1 MGRVLTIE
9 GGGRR
14 WWVSVG
20 LLGLLFVLLAL
31 VVPLAIVVQRSLDA
45 GFGNFADALGSAS
58 FIRSL
63 GNTAQLAIATTLCCA
78 VIGYPYAY
86 AMARSGRAMSR
97 ILMTALMLSF
107 WTSLLVRSYAW
118 QVILNDTGLVN
129 ELLQAIG
136 LIDEPLQ
143 LIRTPAATLIGMTH
157 ILVPFTVLAI
167 YAQLRGIS
175 PDLAIAARG
184 LGATRTRA
192 FWNVTFPLSLPG
204 LAAGSL
210 LVFVL
215 TLGYYVTPQLLG
227 GAGNAV
233 IGQSIVEQTNTL
245 LNTGVGSAM
254 AVILL
259 LIVIVILGVAARFLG
274 LGRVLGIA
282 TERSTR

>member
-31 VVPLAIVVQRSLDA
+31 VVPLAVVVQRSLDA
-45 GFGNFADALGSAS
+45 GFENFSDALGSAS

-63 GNTAQLAIATTLCCA
+63 GNTAQLAVSTTICSA

-86 AMARSGRAMSR
+86 AMARSGRTLSR

-129 ELLQAIG
+129 ELLQAGG

-157 ILVPFTVLAI
+157 ILVPFTILAI

-175 PDLAIAARG
+175 PDLAMAARG

-192 FWNVTFPLSLPG
+192 FWSVTFPLSMPG

-227 GAGNAV
+227 GAGNPV

-259 LIVIVILGVAARFLG
+259 VIVIVILGVAARFLG

>member
-1 MGRVLTIE
+1 MGGILTHQR
-9 GGGRR
+9 GGRR
-14 WWVSVG
+14 WWISVG
-20 LLGLLFVLLAL
+20 LLGLLFVVLAL
-31 VVPLAIVVQRSLDA
+31 ILPLAVVVQRSFDA
-45 GFGNFADALGSAS
+45 GFDNFSDALASAS
-58 FIRSL
+58 FVRSI
-63 GNTAQLAIATTLCCA
+63 GNTANLALTVTLSSA
-78 VIGYPYAY
+78 IIGYPYAY
-86 AMARSGRAMSR
+86 AMARSGKALSR

-118 QVILNDTGLVN
+118 QVLLNDTGLVN
-129 ELLQAIG
+129 QLLRASG

-157 ILVPFTVLAI
+157 ILVPFTILAI

-192 FWNVTFPLSLPG
+192 FWSVTFPLSLPG

-215 TLGYYVTPQLLG
+215 TLGFYITPQLLG
-227 GAGNAV
+227 GAGNQV

-254 AVILL
+254 AVLL
-259 LIVIVILGVAARFLG
+259 LLAVIVILAVAARFLG

-282 TERSTR
+282 TERNSA

>member
-45 GFGNFADALGSAS
+45 GFGNFVDAFGSAS

-63 GNTAQLAIATTLCCA
+63 GNTAQLAINTTICCA

-157 ILVPFTVLAI
+157 ILVPFTILAI

-175 PDLAIAARG
+175 PDLAMAARG

-192 FWNVTFPLSLPG
+192 FWSVTFPLSLPG

>member
-1 MGRVLTIE
+1 MGRVLTNQ

-14 WWVSVG
+14 WWISVG

-31 VVPLAIVVQRSLDA
+31 VVPLAVVVQRSLDA
-45 GFGNFADALGSAS
+45 GFDNFADALASAS

-63 GNTAQLAIATTLCCA
+63 GNTAVLAVGVTLCSA

-86 AMARSGRAMSR
+86 AMARSGRVVSR
-97 ILMTALMLSF
+97 ILLTALMLSF

-129 ELLQAIG
+129 EALQFLG
-136 LIDEPLQ
+136 VIDEPLQ

-157 ILVPFTVLAI
+157 ILVPFTILAI
-167 YAQLRGIS
+167 FAQLRGIS

-192 FWNVTFPLSLPG
+192 FWSVTFPLSLPG

-227 GAGNAV
+227 GAGNPV
-233 IGQSIVEQTNTL
+233 IGQSIVEQTNAL

-259 LIVIVILGVAARFLG
+259 LIVVVILGVAARFLG
-274 LGRVLGIA
+274 LGRVLGLA
-282 TERSTR
+282 TERSDR